1 MIIVFVLAR
10 VRCFCNDSRKVPV
23 IGITSL
29 GIDHVSLLGSTIE
42 TIAWNKAG
50 IMKEGCKA
58 FTVPQPG
65 AAMSVLKKRS
75 IEKKCQLEVVENLHF
90 KFPPNTTSCP
100 PHILNLNASLAVTL
114 CKTWL
119 SIKHNNNLGH
129 LMSKEITEKA
139 LFNCTWPGR
148 FQVKHEKNISY
159 YLDGAHTLESIIIC
173 ANWFNDITK
182 CSKKKKA
189 LMFNVT
195 GDRNA
200 EALLRQLHRCNFNV
214 VLFVTN
220 SSGKSTKSGECLKN
234 M

>member
-75 IEKKCQLEVVENLHF
+75 IEKKVVFSICVNKF
-90 KFPPNTTSCP
+90 KQS
-100 PHILNLNASLAVTL
+100 
-114 CKTWL
+114 
-119 SIKHNNNLGH
+119 
-129 LMSKEITEKA
+129 
-139 LFNCTWPGR
+139 R
-148 FQVKHEKNISY
+148 F
-159 YLDGAHTLESIIIC
+159 
-173 ANWFNDITK
+173 
-182 CSKKKKA
+182 
-189 LMFNVT
+189 
-195 GDRNA
+195 
-200 EALLRQLHRCNFNV
+200 
-214 VLFVTN
+214 
-220 SSGKSTKSGECLKN
+220 
-234 M
+234 